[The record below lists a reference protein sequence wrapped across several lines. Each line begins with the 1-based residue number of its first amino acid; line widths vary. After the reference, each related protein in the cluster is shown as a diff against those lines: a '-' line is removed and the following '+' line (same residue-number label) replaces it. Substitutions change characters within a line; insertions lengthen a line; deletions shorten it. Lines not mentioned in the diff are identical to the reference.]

1 MKATDILK
9 RAKKAIIDHIKYE
22 TMLIDTAVNNHES
35 AEEPAYTSEED
46 WSYSPSVSVLV
57 DNSYLD
63 IEDDTYESRKVVK
76 VSVEDNEKVVIKCAA
91 CAGKT
96 IALPTRTVSLDE
108 SGCCEVT
115 GAEANRLLTIPGY
128 ELSK

>member
-35 AEEPAYTSEED
+35 AEEPAYASEED
-46 WSYSPSVSVLV
+46 WSYSPSVSILV

-76 VSVEDNEKVVIKCAA
+76 VSVEDNERVVIEVED
-91 CAGKT
+91 GIEINPST
-96 IALPTRTVSLDE
+96 LD
-108 SGCCEVT
+108 
-115 GAEANRLLTIPGY
+115 AEELADICNCLETSYKKLTH
-128 ELSK
+128 K

>member
-1 MKATDILK
+1 MP
-9 RAKKAIIDHIKYE
+9 RPKKSE
-22 TMLIDTAVNNHES
+22 TDTASIVGEEKTTIETENPVLPES
-35 AEEPAYTSEED
+35 EPKVEKVAKPSKKGGDEAESERR
-46 WSYSPSVSVLV
+46 
-57 DNSYLD
+57 
-63 IEDDTYESRKVVK
+63 TYA
-76 VSVEDNEKVVIKCAA
+76 DNEKVVIKCAA